1 MSAIFL
7 QPFDMH
13 SMCNQAFNTHCTHS
27 QQTAM
32 FKHTTTHTYVLY
44 NMQALAYFKL
54 IHCEHTVM
62 LDKLEHLDWSHVV
75 HIKAFIT
82 HY

>member
-1 MSAIFL
+1 
-7 QPFDMH
+7 
-13 SMCNQAFNTHCTHS
+13 
-27 QQTAM
+27 M